1 MRGRGRRL
9 HLPGVHGYRHR
20 PCRAVR
26 RREPAAVPMLPRRTG
41 DRVMKNA
48 KLVAASVFVTC
59 PYCGEEV
66 SAPTSGSLLITAEDV
81 SSHGTLTCEW
91 CGKQMQLPKTAKVN
105 WLSR

>member
-1 MRGRGRRL
+1 
-9 HLPGVHGYRHR
+9 
-20 PCRAVR
+20 
-26 RREPAAVPMLPRRTG
+26 
-41 DRVMKNA
+41 MKNA